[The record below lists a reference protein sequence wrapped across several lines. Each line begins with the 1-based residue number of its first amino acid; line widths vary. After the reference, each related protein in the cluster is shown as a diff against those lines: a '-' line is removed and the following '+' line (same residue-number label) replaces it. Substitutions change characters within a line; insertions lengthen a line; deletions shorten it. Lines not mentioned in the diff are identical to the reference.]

1 MFSTREQL
9 LELGGKLNKVW
20 PYEHAGEFGMLSID
34 NIEKGELLAFV
45 PRSMVMTI
53 KEAESGLYWKQMKEL
68 YLDMSPDIKIRS
80 DYIMLMLYIMQ
91 EKRNPFSQ
99 WYDWIP
105 TLTTDWESQMISYSE
120 EEFEWYMGS
129 DLLDDVFTNIGNLQN
144 DFQMLSTYLEGF

>member
-1 MFSTREQL
+1 
-9 LELGGKLNKVW
+9 
-20 PYEHAGEFGMLSID
+20 MLSID
-34 NIEKGELLAFV
+34 NIEKGELLAFI

-53 KEAESGLYWKQMKEL
+53 KEAESGLYWKKMKEL

-129 DLLDDVFTNIGNLQN
+129 DLLDEVFTNIGNLQN
-144 DFQMLSTYLEGF
+144 DFQMLSAYLEGF